1 MSVTEPR
8 SSSRAGHPAAS
19 GGTAAARSGDLWTFP
34 NLITFSR
41 LLLAVV
47 LFWLI
52 DGGKH
57 WLASC
62 VVFLVAA
69 ATDALDGW
77 IARRYGLVTVV
88 GRILDP
94 FVDKVIVGGA
104 FVFLAVYPESGVSAW
119 MAIIVIGR
127 EMFITS
133 LRSFL
138 ESRGKDFSAA
148 WSGKLKMAV
157 QCAAVAA
164 SLLYLEYG
172 AGSAA
177 RESYA
182 MALKVLLWAAVAM
195 TLYSGYAYV
204 VRAVQM
210 FREERASNAGHSF
223 RRRACPARFE
233 GLRNSAYP
241 LRLRTSAGRKRPGET
256 EAHGAQAGVAFRDC
270 TGRGWQSTTP
280 RSGTQ
285 AMDLAPSCSKSF
297 AHGCCCPSRGRSAL
311 APRNNGF
318 GPTMRE
324 RRAQAASLRCWWS

>member
-1 MSVTEPR
+1 MSVLEPH
-8 SSSRAGHPAAS
+8 SSSHPGSEARS
-19 GGTAAARSGDLWTFP
+19 PEKAARQSHDLFTYP

-41 LLLAVV
+41 LVLAIV

-52 DGGKH
+52 DGGEH

-62 VVFLVAA
+62 VVFLAAA

-104 FVFLAVYPESGVSAW
+104 FVFLTVHPDSRVSPW

-138 ESRGKDFSAA
+138 ESRGKDFSAV
-148 WSGKLKMAV
+148 WSGKLKMVV

-164 SLLYLEYG
+164 SLLFLEYG
-172 AGSAA
+172 VDSPA

-182 MALKVLLWAAVAM
+182 TALALLLWASVAL
-195 TLYSGYAYV
+195 TLYSGYVYV

-210 FREERASNAGHSF
+210 FRE
-223 RRRACPARFE
+223 
-233 GLRNSAYP
+233 
-241 LRLRTSAGRKRPGET
+241 
-256 EAHGAQAGVAFRDC
+256 
-270 TGRGWQSTTP
+270 
-280 RSGTQ
+280 SG
-285 AMDLAPSCSKSF
+285 S
-297 AHGCCCPSRGRSAL
+297 
-311 APRNNGF
+311 
-318 GPTMRE
+318 
-324 RRAQAASLRCWWS
+324 